1 MKTALKVA
9 GIVIA
14 ILLVVAIA
22 LPFVIS
28 VNSFRPQIE
37 SNLSAALGRP
47 VKVGN
52 LSLSILT
59 GSVGADQLSIADD
72 PKFSQAPFIQA
83 KSLKVGVELMPLIFS
98 KQLNVTHILIDEP
111 EITLLRNREGVW
123 NFSSLGGAG
132 EAAKKRP
139 ATPSTAKAPAA
150 KSSGAT
156 SSGTASSGTPGN
168 LTVAKLELTDGKVS
182 VGSIPAKRKPVVY
195 DKVNITIKNFS
206 FANEFPVTASAGLPG
221 GGSLKID
228 GRAGPINATDA
239 SLTPLQ
245 AKLNINKLDLS
256 QSALV
261 DPTLG
266 ITGSADFDGSLNSD
280 GHVAKT
286 TGKLKA
292 TSLKLV
298 PKGSPAGQPIQ
309 VVYTLEHDL
318 EKETGK
324 LLQGDVSIGKA
335 VAKLTGTY
343 DMKGDTTVIHTKLS
357 GQAMPVD
364 DLVTALPAVGVVL
377 PSGSRLKGGTL
388 SLDLV
393 SDGPLDRLV
402 TTGPVKLADTQL
414 AGFNLGSKLSAISA
428 LSGKQTGNDT
438 SIQNLSTD
446 TRVAPDGTRLD
457 KISLVVPSLG
467 TVAGAGTIN
476 PSGGLDFKMAAD
488 LSGTTVTGLTQMAGL
503 GGKGTGAIPFT
514 IQGTT
519 SDPRFMPDVKGMVG
533 GQLKGL
539 LQGGSNDNN
548 PLGGLTGLFGK
559 KKKTPPNP

>member
-1 MKTALKVA
+1 MKTTLKVV

-22 LPFVIS
+22 LPFVIN
-28 VNSFRPQIE
+28 VNAFRPQIE

-52 LSLSILT
+52 LSLSVLS

-83 KSLKVGVELMPLIFS
+83 KSLKVGVELIPLIFS
-98 KQLNVTHILIDEP
+98 KQLNVTHILIDQP
-111 EITLLRNREGVW
+111 EITLLRNRDGVW
-123 NFSSLGGAG
+123 NFSSLGGTNSNAPKQTG
-132 EAAKKRP
+132 
-139 ATPSTAKAPAA
+139 STAPKQPSSAPAA
-150 KSSGAT
+150 KSSGA
-156 SSGTASSGTPGN
+156 PGN
-168 LTVAKLELTDGKVS
+168 LTVAKLELSDGKLS
-182 VGSIPAKRKPVVY
+182 VGSVPTKRKPVVY

-206 FANEFPVTASAGLPG
+206 FANAFPVTASARLPG
-221 GGSLKID
+221 GGSLKVD
-228 GRAGPINATDA
+228 GTAGPINANDA

-245 AKLNINKLDLS
+245 AKLNIEKLDLA

-266 ITGSADFDGSLNSD
+266 ITGSADFDGALNSD

-286 TGKLKA
+286 NGKLKA
-292 TSLKLV
+292 NSLKLV

-309 VVYTLEHDL
+309 VVYSVEHDL
-318 EKETGK
+318 EKQAGK
-324 LLQGDVSIGKA
+324 VVQGDVSIGKA
-335 VAKLTGTY
+335 LAKLTGTY
-343 DMKGDTTVIHTKLS
+343 DIRGDSPVIHTKLS
-357 GQAMPVD
+357 GQSMPVD
-364 DLVTALPAVGVVL
+364 DLVTVLPAVGVVL

-388 SLDLV
+388 SVDLT
-393 SDGPLDRLV
+393 SDGPLNRLL
-402 TTGPVKLADTQL
+402 TTGPVKLANTQL
-414 AGFNLGSKLSAISA
+414 AGFNLGSKLSAVSA

-438 SIQNLSTD
+438 SIQNLSAD
-446 TRVAPDGTRLD
+446 TRVAPEGTRLD

-467 TVAGAGTIN
+467 TVAGAGIVN
-476 PSGGLDFKMAAD
+476 PSGALDFKMAAD

-519 SDPRFMPDVKGMVG
+519 SDPVFRPDVKGMAA

-539 LQGGSNDNN
+539 LQGGSGDQSN

-559 KKKTPPNP
+559 KKPKP